1 MVGKAGLDGD
11 PKGVPDPQD
20 SVDLRTLGV
29 GDSGGV
35 RRLGG
40 GRLCLK
46 LRLCSYS
53 TGWTVVTTSP
63 QRAAP
68 RGREFLGLDH
78 TAFDGKHSHPGS
90 LGGIATMQQRKTKPA
105 LKELEKRQSFWTAS
119 EARKQEMLLG
129 IYEFLST

>member
-11 PKGVPDPQD
+11 PKGVPDPHD
-20 SVDLRTLGV
+20 SVDLCTLGV

-63 QRAAP
+63 Q
-68 RGREFLGLDH
+68 
-78 TAFDGKHSHPGS
+78 
-90 LGGIATMQQRKTKPA
+90 
-105 LKELEKRQSFWTAS
+105 
-119 EARKQEMLLG
+119 
-129 IYEFLST
+129 